1 MLLER
6 CEVAPREGGGGGR
19 GGGGLVHRPPTIFHE
34 SFVRKP
40 QSYRKSI
47 VAYSS
52 ITDPIYR

>member
-6 CEVAPREGGGGGR
+6 SEVARGGGWEEGGGGASSS
-19 GGGGLVHRPPTIFHE
+19 RPPTIFHE

-52 ITDPIYR
+52 ITDSIYR